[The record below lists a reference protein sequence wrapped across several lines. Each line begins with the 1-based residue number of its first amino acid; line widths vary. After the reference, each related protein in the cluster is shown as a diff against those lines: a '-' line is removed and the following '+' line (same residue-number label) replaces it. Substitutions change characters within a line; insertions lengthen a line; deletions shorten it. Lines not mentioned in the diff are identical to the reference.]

1 MLQKECQINY
11 IDIRTNKSEV
21 GELFIIHSDKRR
33 MDDVPRLQPIEVEVE
48 AEAVEVEENFD
59 ADKCINTSV
68 SIFMLFSF
76 LAVIFG
82 CFYLHPIASTV
93 VTVATGI
100 SALFINRAVRLH
112 DIRVAKKQR
121 D

>member
-1 MLQKECQINY
+1 MLQKECRINY

-33 MDDVPRLQPIEVEVE
+33 MDDVLRLQPIEVEVE
-48 AEAVEVEENFD
+48 AVEEAENFD

-68 SIFMLFSF
+68 SIFTLFSV
-76 LAVIFG
+76 LSIIFG
-82 CFYLHPIASTV
+82 CFYLYPIASV
-93 VTVATGI
+93 VTLVT
-100 SALFINRAVRLH
+100 SVLVLFINRAVRLH

>member
-1 MLQKECQINY
+1 MLQKEYQINY
-11 IDIRTNKSEV
+11 ADIRTNKSEV
-21 GELFIIHSDKRR
+21 GELFIIQTDKRR
-33 MDDVPRLQPIEVEVE
+33 MDDVHRLQPIEVEVE
-48 AEAVEVEENFD
+48 AEAVEENFD

-82 CFYLHPIASTV
+82 CFYLHPVASTV
-93 VTVATGI
+93 VAVATSI

>member
-1 MLQKECQINY
+1 MLQKEYQVNY

-33 MDDVPRLQPIEVEVE
+33 MDNVPRLQPIEVEVE
-48 AEAVEVEENFD
+48 AVEVEKEEFD
-59 ADKCINTSV
+59 TDRFINMSV
-68 SIFMLFSF
+68 SIFTIFSL
-76 LAVIFG
+76 LAVVFG
-82 CFYLHPIASTV
+82 CFYLHPIISTII
-93 VTVATGI
+93 TFITSI